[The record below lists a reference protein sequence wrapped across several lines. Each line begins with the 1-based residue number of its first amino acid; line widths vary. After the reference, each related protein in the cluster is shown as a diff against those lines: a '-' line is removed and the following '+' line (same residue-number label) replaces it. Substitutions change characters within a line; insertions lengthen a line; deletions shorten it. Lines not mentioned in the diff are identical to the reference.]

1 MVGTVCAV
9 AAPHV
14 RCPGRMNAP
23 HPPSAA
29 EARARQ
35 QVEPDPARSFDF
47 RGGRMLFEW
56 WGVLLAASLGVL
68 LLNWLA
74 PPVRLDNLLYDMV
87 QRLNPPPASGDI
99 VIVAIDNRSLAELG
113 RWPWPR
119 SFHAQLIATVGAQR
133 PRIIGYD
140 VLFPDPSP
148 EAAQDDAM
156 AGAMAAQ
163 GRVVLPY
170 GIDIPGADGAPSAIL
185 PPVAALAEA
194 AAGQGHVLVRP
205 DRDGVVR
212 GIDRLEDS
220 AGRRLPQLAETLAGI
235 LNGMPAAAPARDGE
249 PVLAPARD
257 LLRFARGPGGYRQIA
272 FVDAMLGRLP
282 DGMLE
287 DRIILV
293 GWTASGMGDR
303 FSTPMSATLQTMP
316 GVELNANYLDG
327 LLNDR
332 LVRPASPG
340 VWQAFSV
347 LPVWLLMASLLLLGP
362 RINIWVGLGLSA
374 LVLAVTF
381 TALGLFR
388 FWLPPAS
395 ALIAIGLV
403 YPLWG
408 WRRLDLASRYML
420 AELRDLST
428 ELTPL
433 PRVATPPSGDP
444 VERQIQLM
452 HDAIRDVRTLRRFVA
467 ESLDS
472 LPDAALVTDLD
483 GTIMIAN
490 DAADRLFDERVDGAL
505 PGRPIADVFGSL
517 DADPRMADPRA
528 TALLEA
534 MRTGRLPPDHGYEVR
549 TTDGISLEVRLAFFT
564 DDRRRPMGWIA
575 RFADITDLR
584 ASERQRED
592 ALRLLTHDMRAPQA
606 SILALLHSGQA
617 DVPPELGR
625 RLERYARQT
634 LSLADD
640 FVNLARAESG
650 QYVVERF
657 NLSDALMDAADDLWP
672 LADAKQIRI
681 ETEVPD
687 GEALVL
693 GDRAL
698 LSRAIANLMGNAV
711 KYSEPGTR
719 IRARL
724 RLIPGMAEIAIA
736 DQGRG
741 IAAEELDGL
750 FAPFRR
756 LAAPEGA
763 APGSDAPGAG
773 LGLAFVKAVVERHRG
788 SVRAESQP
796 GRGSVFT
803 MAVPVAGDG
812 AAAGPASLPVRPVRR

>member
-1 MVGTVCAV
+1 
-9 AAPHV
+9 
-14 RCPGRMNAP
+14 MNTART
-23 HPPSAA
+23 PSA
-29 EARARQ
+29 RASKVRT
-35 QVEPDPARSFDF
+35 VADRDAGRPFDF
-47 RGGRMLFEW
+47 RSGRMLFEW
-56 WGVLLAASLGVL
+56 WAVLLGASLGVL

-87 QRLNPPPASGDI
+87 QRANPPPPSGDI
-99 VIVAIDNRSLAELG
+99 LIVAIDNRSLAELG

-119 SFHAQLIATVGAQR
+119 TFHAQLVETISAAR
-133 PRIIGYD
+133 PRVIGYD
-140 VLFPDPSP
+140 VVFPDPSP
-148 EAAQDDAM
+148 DASHDAAM
-156 AGAMAAQ
+156 ASAMAAS

-170 GIDIPGADGAPSAIL
+170 VIDIPGADGAPSAIL
-185 PPVAALAEA
+185 PPVAPLAEA
-194 AAGQGHVLVRP
+194 AAGLGHVLIRP

-212 GIDRLEDS
+212 GIDRLED
-220 AGRRLPQLAETLAGI
+220 AGGRRLPQLAET
-235 LNGMPAAAPARDGE
+235 MAAVLQGKAVTAPARDGE
-249 PVLAPARD
+249 PVLAPSRD
-257 LLRFARGPGGYRQIA
+257 LIRFARGPGGYRQIA

-287 DRIILV
+287 NRIVLV

-303 FSTPMSATLQTMP
+303 FSTPMSSELQTMS

-332 LVRPASPG
+332 LVRPAAPR
-340 VWQAFSV
+340 VWQLFSV
-347 LPVWLLMASLLLLGP
+347 LPVWLLMASLLWLGP
-362 RINIWVGLGLSA
+362 RINIWVGLALSM
-374 LVLAVTF
+374 LVLAMTF
-381 TALGLFR
+381 AALGLFR
-388 FWLPPAS
+388 YWLPPAS

-420 AELRDLST
+420 AELRELST

-433 PRVATPPSGDP
+433 PRTAKPLSGDT
-444 VERQIQLM
+444 VERQIHLM
-452 HDAIRDVRTLRRFVA
+452 HDAIRDVRNLRRFVA

-483 GTIMIAN
+483 GIIMIAN
-490 DAADRLFDERVDGAL
+490 DASDSLFERRVGGAL
-505 PGRPIADVFGSL
+505 LGHPIADVFRSL

-549 TTDGISLEVRLAFFT
+549 TTDGLSLEVRLAFFT
-564 DDRRRPMGWIA
+564 DDNRRPMGWIA

-606 SILALLHSGQA
+606 SILALLHSEEPR
-617 DVPPELGR
+617 VPAELGR

-634 LSLADD
+634 LDLADD

-650 QYVVERF
+650 QYAVEQF
-657 NLSDALMDAADDLWP
+657 NLSDALLDAADDLWP

-681 ETEVPD
+681 ATEVPE

-698 LSRAIANLMGNAV
+698 LSRAIANLMGNAI

-719 IRARL
+719 IQARV
-724 RLIPGMAEIAIA
+724 RLLPGMAEVSVA

-741 IAAEELDGL
+741 IAPEDLEGL
-750 FAPFRR
+750 FTPFRR

-763 APGSDAPGAG
+763 APSSDAPGAG

-788 SVRAESQP
+788 SVNATSEL
-796 GRGSVFT
+796 GAGSVFT
-803 MAVPVAGDG
+803 FHIPLGGDG
-812 AAAGPASLPVRPVRR
+812 RTTGQSSFPGGPVRR